1 MNKYVPLHVHTSRNS
16 IGDSIL
22 KLNSYIDKAK
32 ELGLDTLCITGHG
45 SLADMYDF
53 YFKCIENKIKPII
66 GCEIYLTPD
75 MENKTKDSKT
85 YHMILIAKDNIGL
98 KNLINIV
105 SVASLQGFYKKPRVD
120 LNYIREYSEGI
131 ICTTACVGGM
141 LPQYI
146 LDNQEELIE
155 SHINELKDIFGA
167 NLYFEIQPGDF
178 ADQITVNN
186 KLIELSNKHNV
197 PLVLTNDIHYLNE
210 EDYIVHDYHVRLGQ
224 KKTASEDG
232 SLIYPDKC
240 YWLMPYDRLIESMS
254 LYDKTIVDEAIN
266 NTIKIGQEC
275 NVSVEVKDLNL
286 PEFECPD
293 NYTPRQYIEHLCYER
308 LDEIQYL
315 ITDPNRYID
324 RMHFE
329 LDTLEELGFTSY
341 MLIMWDIYRYTR
353 EQGIMMGPGRGSVS
367 GSVVAYLLQLVTIDP
382 LKYNLLFERFTSVH
396 RKGSIPDIDMDCPSQ
411 YREQLFKY
419 VIDKYGIDH
428 CAAVSTFTM
437 RKAKSA
443 IRDVCRL
450 LEIDLKTAD
459 IIAKLIPT
467 VYYLDDDSEEDKLV
481 DLSIAE
487 ALEHVPELRDYQKIY
502 PEMFDIAMK
511 LEGLE
516 SSASIHAAGT
526 LITNDPVIE
535 SMPMIRQDK
544 ELQATSL
551 ELKACE
557 SVKGIKYDFLG
568 LNTLDI
574 LIYCEQLT
582 GVKFDMEFYP
592 CDDPEIWE
600 LISSNKTTGLFQIGT
615 DTYKKR
621 MPRLAPKTIQELAA
635 CLALVR
641 GPCISAGTDEVYMR
655 IQEGL
660 DSVHL
665 IHPYYDDATKDTNG
679 ALIFQEQLMQVC
691 INMGMSIEE
700 SFKTMKFAAK
710 KKFDKLKEA
719 KDSLYENVKDTISD
733 EAFESIFK
741 IIVDAGKYLFNQSHA
756 VAYAM
761 VGYTTA
767 FYKCHYP
774 KEFIAS
780 TLSHIYINGGDA
792 KKRKDKLQE
801 IFKDARRLGINFLP
815 PDIRKSSW
823 KFTIEGDSIRV
834 GLCAIASFSEAAY
847 NEIVEKCIPFDED
860 IDPLE
865 QIMDK
870 VEKKKCGKR
879 AMIPLI
885 LSGAL
890 GDRCECYNTFCTI
903 RKEEPQSELFIH
915 NKLTIDLY
923 GEDREVEAALLEI
936 PYTTYPANGLQA
948 IGIEDKPNYKPF
960 EITAYVTRVK
970 QHKTKTKEQMAF
982 LTFDTG
988 DGEIELTAF
997 ADVYKPNKKLLK
1009 KDTVVKATIKKTNKG
1024 IILMSVAN

>member
-1 MNKYVPLHVHTSRNS
+1 MNKYVPIHVHTSRNS
-16 IGDSIL
+16 IGDATL
-22 KLNSYIDKAK
+22 KLDEYISKAK

-53 YFKCIENKIKPII
+53 YFKCIENDIKPII

-75 MENKTKDSKT
+75 MDNKTKDSET
-85 YHMILIAKDNIGL
+85 YHMILLAKNNDGL

-105 SVASLQGFYKKPRVD
+105 SIASLKGFYKKPRVD
-120 LNYIREYSEGI
+120 LTYIKEHNEGL
-131 ICTTACVGGM
+131 ICTTACAGGM

-146 LDNQEELIE
+146 LDENEEGIKNHIE
-155 SHINELKDIFGA
+155 ELKDIFGA
-167 NLYFEIQPGDF
+167 DLYFEIQPGDF
-178 ADQITVNN
+178 SDQITINN
-186 KLIELSNKHNV
+186 KLIELSNNYQI
-197 PLVLTNDIHYLNE
+197 PLILTNDIHYLNE
-210 EDYIVHDYHVRLGQ
+210 EDYIVHDYHVRLGR
-224 KKTASEDG
+224 KVKASEDG

-240 YWLMPYDRLIESMS
+240 YWVMPYDRLIESMS
-254 LYDKTIVDEAIN
+254 LYDKDIVNEAIN
-266 NTIKIGQEC
+266 NTIKVGEQC
-275 NVSVEVKDLNL
+275 NISVEVKELNL

-293 NYTPRQYIEHLCYER
+293 DYTPRQYIEHLCYER
-308 LDEIQYL
+308 LEEIQYL

-329 LDTLEELGFTSY
+329 LDTLEELGYTSY
-341 MLIMWDIYRYTR
+341 MLIMWDIYRYAR
-353 EQGIMMGPGRGSVS
+353 HQNIMMGPGRGSVS
-367 GSVVAYLLQLVTIDP
+367 GSVVAYLLRLVTIDP
-382 LKYNLLFERFTSVH
+382 LKYDLLFERFTSKN

-419 VIDKYGIDH
+419 VIDKYGLDH

-443 IRDVCRL
+443 IRDTCRL
-450 LEIDLKTAD
+450 LDIDLKTAD
-459 IIAKLIPT
+459 TIAKLIPT

-582 GVKFDMEFYP
+582 GVKFDMEFDP
-592 CDDPEIWE
+592 CDDPEIWD

-660 DSVHL
+660 DEVHL
-665 IHPYYDDATKDTNG
+665 IHPYYDDATKETNG

-691 INMGMSIEE
+691 INMGMSIED

-719 KDSLYENVKDTISD
+719 KDTLYENVKGTIDD

-761 VGYTTA
+761 VGYATA

-792 KKRKDKLQE
+792 KKRHDKLTE
-801 IFKDARRLGINFLP
+801 TFKDARRIGVKFLP

-823 KFTIEGDSIRV
+823 KFTIEGDAIRI
-834 GLCAIASFSEAAY
+834 GLCAITSFSEAAY
-847 NEIVEKCIPFDED
+847 NEIVEKCVPFDED
-860 IDPLE
+860 LDVLE
-865 QIMDK
+865 QIMDN

-879 AMIPLI
+879 AMVPLI

-915 NKLTIDLY
+915 NKLSIDIY
-923 GEDREVEAALLEI
+923 AEDGEVEEALLEV
-936 PYTTYPANGLQA
+936 PYTTYPANNLEPV
-948 IGIEDKPNYKPF
+948 GIDKKANYKPF
-960 EITAYVTRVK
+960 EIDAYISRVK
-970 QHKTKTKEQMAF
+970 THKTKAKEQMAF

-988 DGEIELTAF
+988 DGEIELTVF
-997 ADVYKPNKKLLK
+997 ADVYKQYKKLLK
-1009 KDTVVKATIKKTNKG
+1009 KNKIVKATIRKTNKG
-1024 IILMSVAN
+1024 IQLLSVAP

>member
-53 YFKCIENKIKPII
+53 YFKCIDNNIKPII

-85 YHMILIAKDNIGL
+85 YHMILIAKDNTGL

-155 SHINELKDIFGA
+155 SHINELKDIFGDD
-167 NLYFEIQPGDF
+167 LYFEIQPGDF
-178 ADQITVNN
+178 PDQITVNN
-186 KLIELSNKHNV
+186 KLIELSNKHNI

-240 YWLMPYDRLIESMS
+240 YWLMPYDRLIKSMS
-254 LYDKTIVDEAIN
+254 LYDKTIVNEAIN

-286 PEFECPD
+286 PEFECP
-293 NYTPRQYIEHLCYER
+293 NGYTPRQYIEHLCYER

-353 EQGIMMGPGRGSVS
+353 EQGIMMGPGRGSCN
-367 GSVVAYLLQLVTIDP
+367 GSIVAYLLQIVKIDP
-382 LKYNLLFERFTSVH
+382 LKYGLLFERFTSVH
-396 RKGSIPDIDMDCPSQ
+396 RKGSVPDIDCDTPSE
-411 YREQLFKY
+411 YREQMFKY

-582 GVKFDMEFYP
+582 GVKFDMEFDP

-719 KDSLYENVKDTISD
+719 KDSLYENVKGTISD

-801 IFKDARRLGINFLP
+801 IFKDARRLGFNFLP

-923 GEDREVEAALLEI
+923 EEDREVESALLEI

-1009 KDTVVKATIKKTNKG
+1009 KDTIIKATIKKTNKG

>member
-53 YFKCIENKIKPII
+53 YFKCIDNDIKPII

-85 YHMILIAKDNIGL
+85 YHMILIAKDNTGL

-186 KLIELSNKHNV
+186 KLIELSNKHNI

-240 YWLMPYDRLIESMS
+240 YWLMSYDRLIESMS
-254 LYDKTIVDEAIN
+254 LYDKTIVNEAIN

-275 NVSVEVKDLNL
+275 SVSVEVKDLNL

-382 LKYNLLFERFTSVH
+382 LKYDLLFERFTSVH

-487 ALEHVPELRDYQKIY
+487 ALEHVPELKDYQKIY

-582 GVKFDMEFYP
+582 GVKFDMEFDP

-600 LISSNKTTGLFQIGT
+600 LISSNKTAGLFQIGT

-660 DSVHL
+660 DNVHL
-665 IHPYYDDATKDTNG
+665 IHPYYDEATKDTNG

-719 KDSLYENVKDTISD
+719 KDSLYENVKGTISD

-823 KFTIEGDSIRV
+823 KFTIEGDFIRV

-847 NEIVEKCIPFDED
+847 NEIIEKCIPFDED

-890 GDRCECYNTFCTI
+890 GDRCKCYNTFCTI

-923 GEDREVEAALLEI
+923 EEDREVETALLEI

-997 ADVYKPNKKLLK
+997 ADVYKSNKKLLK
-1009 KDTVVKATIKKTNKG
+1009 KDTIIKATIKKTNKG

>member
-53 YFKCIENKIKPII
+53 YFKCIDNDIKPII

-75 MENKTKDSKT
+75 MENKTKDSET

-120 LNYIREYSEGI
+120 LNYIREYAEGL
-131 ICTTACVGGM
+131 ICTTACVSGM
-141 LPQYI
+141 LPKLI
-146 LDNQEELIE
+146 LKNDEEGIK
-155 SHINELKDIFGA
+155 SHITELKDIFGGD
-167 NLYFEIQPGDF
+167 LYFEIQVGDF
-178 ADQITVNN
+178 LDQITINTA
-186 KLIELSNKHNV
+186 LIELSDKYQV

-254 LYDKTIVDEAIN
+254 LYDKTIVNEAIN

-275 NVSVEVKDLNL
+275 NISVEVKDLNL

-382 LKYNLLFERFTSVH
+382 LKYDLLFERFTSVH

-419 VIDKYGIDH
+419 VIDKYGLEH
-428 CAAVSTFTM
+428 CASVSTFTM

-582 GVKFDMEFYP
+582 GVKFDMEFDP

-655 IQEGL
+655 IQEGK
-660 DSVHL
+660 DEIHL

-719 KDSLYENVKDTISD
+719 KDSLYENVKGTISD

-792 KKRKDKLQE
+792 KKRKDKLSE
-801 IFKDARRLGINFLP
+801 IFKDARRLGISFLP

-847 NEIVEKCIPFDED
+847 NEIVEKCVPFDED

-923 GEDREVEAALLEI
+923 EEDREVESALLEI

-1009 KDTVVKATIKKTNKG
+1009 KDSIIKATIKKTNKG

>member
-66 GCEIYLTPD
+66 SCEIYLTPD

-85 YHMILIAKDNIGL
+85 YHMILIAKDNTGL

-186 KLIELSNKHNV
+186 KLIELSNKHNI

-232 SLIYPDKC
+232 SIIYPDKC

-254 LYDKTIVDEAIN
+254 LYDKTIVNEAIN

-382 LKYNLLFERFTSVH
+382 LKYDLLFERFTSKH
-396 RKGSIPDIDMDCPSQ
+396 RRGSIPDIDMDCPSQ

-582 GVKFDMEFYP
+582 GVKFDMEFDP

-660 DSVHL
+660 DNVHL
-665 IHPYYDDATKDTNG
+665 IHPYYDEATKDTNG

-719 KDSLYENVKDTISD
+719 KDSLYENVKGTISD

-801 IFKDARRLGINFLP
+801 IFKDARRLGFNFLP

-923 GEDREVEAALLEI
+923 GEDREVESALLEI

>member
-53 YFKCIENKIKPII
+53 YFKCIDNDIKPII
-66 GCEIYLTPD
+66 GCEIYLTHD

-85 YHMILIAKDNIGL
+85 YHMILIAKDNAGL

-120 LNYIREYSEGI
+120 LNYIREHNEGL
-131 ICTTACVGGM
+131 ICTTACAGGM

-146 LDNQEELIE
+146 LSNEEKLIE

-167 NLYFEIQPGDF
+167 DLYFEIQPGNF
-178 ADQITVNN
+178 SDQITINN
-186 KLIELSNKHNV
+186 TLIEFSNKYQV

-210 EDYIVHDYHVRLGQ
+210 EDYIVHDYHVRLGR
-224 KKTASEDG
+224 KVTASEDG

-254 LYDKTIVDEAIN
+254 LYDKTIVNEAIN

-286 PEFECPD
+286 PEFECP
-293 NYTPRQYIEHLCYER
+293 NGYTPRQYIEHLCYER

-382 LKYNLLFERFTSVH
+382 LKYDLLFERFTSVY

-582 GVKFDMEFYP
+582 GVKFDMEFDP

-719 KDSLYENVKDTISD
+719 KDTLYENVKGTIDD

-801 IFKDARRLGINFLP
+801 IFKDARRLGFNFLP

-923 GEDREVEAALLEI
+923 EEDREVEAALLEI

-1009 KDTVVKATIKKTNKG
+1009 KDTIIKATIKKTNKG

>member
-1 MNKYVPLHVHTSRNS
+1 MNYTPLHVHTSRNS

-22 KLNSYIDKAK
+22 KLDKYIEKAK
-32 ELGLDTLCITGHG
+32 QLGLKSLSVTGHG

-53 YFKCIENKIKPII
+53 YFKCLDNDIKPII

-75 MENKTKDSKT
+75 MENKTKESET
-85 YHMILIAKDNIGL
+85 YHMILLAKDNIGL

-105 SVASLQGFYKKPRVD
+105 SIASLEGFYKKPRVD
-120 LNYIREYSEGI
+120 LNYISQHNEGL

-141 LPQYI
+141 LPQLI
-146 LDNQEELIE
+146 LEKKEDEMVAHIEELK
-155 SHINELKDIFGA
+155 NIFGS
-167 NLYFEIQPGDF
+167 NLYFEIQPGEF
-178 ADQITVNN
+178 IDQITVNN
-186 KLIELSNKHNV
+186 KLIELSEQYNV
-197 PLVLTNDIHYLNE
+197 PLVVTNDIHYLNADE
-210 EDYIVHDYHVRLGQ
+210 FRIHDYHVRLGR
-224 KKTASEDG
+224 KITISDD
-232 SLIYPDKC
+232 LMYPDTC
-240 YWLMPYDRLIESMS
+240 YYLMSYDELIDS
-254 LYDKTIVDEAIN
+254 LGAYDPDVINQAIE
-266 NTIKIGQEC
+266 NTNIIAEQC
-275 NVSVEVKDLNL
+275 SIEVKVEELNL
-286 PEFECPD
+286 PEFICPEG
-293 NYTPRQYIEHLCYER
+293 YTPRTYIEHLCYKR
-308 LDEIQYL
+308 LEEIKFLIKDPCQYV
-315 ITDPNRYID
+315 D
-324 RMHFE
+324 RMHYE

-341 MLIMWDIYRYTR
+341 MLIMWDIYRYAR
-353 EQGIMMGPGRGSVS
+353 EQDIMMGPGRGSVS

-382 LKYNLLFERFTSVH
+382 LKYNLLFERFTSIH

-411 YREQLFKY
+411 YREQMFNY

-450 LEIDLKTAD
+450 LEIDLDTAD
-459 IIAKLIPT
+459 KMAKLIPT

-481 DLSIAE
+481 DLSIQE
-487 ALEHVPELRDYQKIY
+487 ALDHVEELQIYEKIY
-502 PEMFDIAMK
+502 PEVFDIAKK

-516 SSASIHAAGT
+516 SSSSIHAAGT
-526 LITNDPVIE
+526 LITKDPVVE
-535 SMPMIRQDK
+535 TMPMIRQAKK
-544 ELQATSL
+544 ELQATAL

-574 LIYCEQLT
+574 LIYCQELS
-582 GVKFDMEFYP
+582 GVKFDMEFDP
-592 CDDPEIWE
+592 CNDERIWE

-660 DSVHL
+660 EDIHL

-691 INMGMSIEE
+691 INMGMSIEDG
-700 SFKTMKFAAK
+700 FKTMKFAAK

-719 KDSLYENVKDTISD
+719 KETLYDNVKGTISD
-733 EAFESIFK
+733 DAFEAIFK

-761 VGYTTA
+761 VGYATA
-767 FYKCHYP
+767 FYKTYYT

-780 TLSHIYINGGDA
+780 TLSYIYINGGDA
-792 KKRKDKLQE
+792 TKRRDKLNE
-801 IFKDARRLGINFLP
+801 IYKDAKREGIKFLP
-815 PDIRKSSW
+815 PDIQKSSW
-823 KFTIEGDSIRV
+823 KFTIEGDCIRV
-834 GLCAIASFSEAAY
+834 GLCSISSFSDIAFE
-847 NEIVEKCIPFDED
+847 EIRTKCTEWTDE
-860 IDPLE
+860 PLLD

-870 VEKKKCGKR
+870 VEKRKCGKR
-879 AMIPLI
+879 AMVPLI

-890 GDRCECYNTFCTI
+890 GDRITNYNKFCEM
-903 RKEEPQSELFIH
+903 RKEEPQSEIYIH
-915 NKLTIDLY
+915 NKLSIDLY
-923 GEDREVEAALLEI
+923 SSDTEVETALLEI
-936 PYTTYPANGLQA
+936 PYTTNPTNNFTSIGLEKLKVNKSVT
-948 IGIEDKPNYKPF
+948 IKS
-960 EITAYVTRVK
+960 YVTKVK
-970 QHKTKTKEQMAF
+970 THKTKTNETMAF

-988 DGEIELTAF
+988 DGEIEVVAF
-997 ADVYKPNKKLLK
+997 GDAYKAYKKQLK
-1009 KDTVVKATIKKTNKG
+1009 KGSIIDAVIKKTNKG
-1024 IILMSVAN
+1024 YQLLRVAE

>member
-53 YFKCIENKIKPII
+53 YFKCIDNNIKPII

-85 YHMILIAKDNIGL
+85 YHMILIAKDNTGL

-120 LNYIREYSEGI
+120 LNYIREYNEGI

-155 SHINELKDIFGA
+155 SHINELKDIFGDD
-167 NLYFEIQPGDF
+167 LYFEIQPGDF
-178 ADQITVNN
+178 PDQITVNN

-224 KKTASEDG
+224 KKTVSEDG

-240 YWLMPYDRLIESMS
+240 YWLMPYDKLIESMS
-254 LYDKTIVDEAIN
+254 LYDKAIVNEAIN

-308 LDEIQYL
+308 LDKIQYL
-315 ITDPNRYID
+315 IIDPNRYID
-324 RMHFE
+324 RLHFE

-382 LKYNLLFERFTSVH
+382 LKYDLLFERFTSKH
-396 RKGSIPDIDMDCPSQ
+396 RRGSIPDIDMDCPSQ

-535 SMPMIRQDK
+535 SMPMIRQNK

-582 GVKFDMEFYP
+582 GVKFDMEFDP

-660 DSVHL
+660 DNVHL
-665 IHPYYDDATKDTNG
+665 IHPYYDEATKDTNG

-719 KDSLYENVKDTISD
+719 KDSLYENVKETISD

-801 IFKDARRLGINFLP
+801 IFKDARRLGFNFLP

-834 GLCAIASFSEAAY
+834 GLCAITSFSEAAY

-923 GEDREVEAALLEI
+923 EEDKEVESALLEI

-1009 KDTVVKATIKKTNKG
+1009 KDTVIKATIKKTNKG